1 MVVNDV
7 GKVIGGQTVPLQ
19 QHLVIQGLVLHGDIP
34 EDGVVE
40 GGGALLG
47 DLLADDIG
55 LPSLNAGQGLVQR
68 QVPAGVGSARKVAG
82 VLLRLALLAEA
93 VVGVALLHQQSGILA
108 IGVPAL
114 GLDIGGHGAAHI
126 GPLVVVQAALGQGA
140 VDDVGGTLHQPA
152 LVGVLDAQDKGP
164 SGVAGDEPGV
174 QGGAQIAHV
183 HISRGRGGKAGA
195 HLPLG
200 DLGLHLL
207 KIFLIQHVVSSIT
220 AAQPHDLILVP
231 YYRGN
236 LSVWQG
242 RVAAPSKLPVARPSA
257 PMI

>member
-1 MVVNDV
+1 MVVDDV
-7 GKVIGGQTVPLQ
+7 GKVIGGQAIPLE
-19 QHLVIQGLVLHGDIP
+19 QHLVVQGLVLHGDVP
-34 EDGVVE
+34 EDGIVE

-47 DLLADDIG
+47 NLLADDIG
-55 LPSLNAGQGLVQR
+55 LPRLHTGQGLVQG
-68 QVPAGVGSARKVAG
+68 QVPAGVGSAGKVAG

-93 VVGVALLHQQSGILA
+93 VVGVALLRQQSGILA

-114 GLDIGGHGAAHI
+114 RLDIGGHGTAHV
-126 GPLVVVQAALGQGA
+126 GALVVVQAALGQGA
-140 VDDVGGTLHQPA
+140 VDHVGGTLHQPA

-164 SGVAGDEPGV
+164 PGVPGDEPGV
-174 QGGAQIAHV
+174 QGGAQVAHV

-207 KIFLIQHVVSSIT
+207 KILLIQHILSSVI
-220 AAQPHDLILVP
+220 AAQPLDLILVP

-236 LSVWQG
+236 PPVWQG
-242 RVAAPSKLPVARPSA
+242 RFAAPSKLPVARPSA